1 MLISI
6 ERIVQ
11 IVRYAI
17 PVCCDTRHGF
27 HRGPDH
33 IFTFPRTV
41 KGLPLLST
49 WTLLPLG
56 MIVERSSGL
65 EASLRITQFLILL
78 PSVNSH
84 LFDVHLPYLS
94 D

>member
-78 PSVNSH
+78 PLVNSQMNCS
-84 LFDVHLPYLS
+84 FTIPE
-94 D
+94 

>member
-65 EASLRITQFLILL
+65 EASLRDYPIPDSFTFGEFT
-78 PSVNSH
+78 S
-84 LFDVHLPYLS
+84 F
-94 D
+94 